1 MRYYAGLDISK
12 KTTAICVLDEEKNI
26 IVEGEVLTTTYAIV
40 EFLEANRLSYDKLGL
55 ESGSWTRRLVI
66 GLREAGYNAICVDA
80 RRMNGILKQEVNKT
94 DKNDARGIANAMRAD
109 MYQEVHI
116 KSELS
121 VEMNTLL
128 ATRAAHVEQQ
138 KQLIA
143 TIRGLLKSYAISP
156 DAFNK
161 SNASFVLECHRDDLP
176 KDVYQAF
183 SLSLDALE
191 SISKAVREIEKL
203 IKKAM
208 ANNEDAALLQTMPG
222 VGPIVA
228 AKFLAILDDPERF
241 KDGRQFAAYLGLTPK
256 QYSSGEVQR
265 MGRISKCGDSD
276 LRSLLFQSAV
286 SEVYRSEK
294 WSYIKAWAMRLS
306 EGKKKT
312 FKQTMVAVARKKAVV
327 LFHML
332 KTRKPFRYGKK
343 KEALDKGK
351 AAA

>member
-1 MRYYAGLDISK
+1 MLQ
-12 KTTAICVLDEEKNI
+12 
-26 IVEGEVLTTTYAIV
+26 
-40 EFLEANRLSYDKLGL
+40 
-55 ESGSWTRRLVI
+55 
-66 GLREAGYNAICVDA
+66 
-80 RRMNGILKQEVNKT
+80 LKQEVNKT

-156 DAFNK
+156 DTFNK

-176 KDVYQAF
+176 KDVYHAF

-241 KDGRQFAAYLGLTPK
+241 KPDVRP
-256 QYSSGEVQR
+256 
-265 MGRISKCGDSD
+265 ISVLSVSD
-276 LRSLLFQSAV
+276 LSEMLFMPPKLMFYDL
-286 SEVYRSEK
+286 SEA
-294 WSYIKAWAMRLS
+294 AWAADRLN
-306 EGKKKT
+306 
-312 FKQTMVAVARKKAVV
+312 R
-327 LFHML
+327 
-332 KTRKPFRYGKK
+332 
-343 KEALDKGK
+343 
-351 AAA
+351 